1 MIHHRPNFPSFARQ
15 RSRFASPFPSFSFLL
30 SSLSFFLFTFAPFAL
45 ATPPTSRPTQKTAP
59 APTTRPTPSKADQ
72 PDEWGWYTNLSSAQ
86 KAANK
91 QRPLIVNVH
100 AAWCPP
106 CNQLHLELLDTPRG
120 KAWLTQATGAKI
132 DFDTPHGQATT
143 QKLAI
148 FNLPTTVILSPQGK
162 EIGRLEGYNGYRE
175 YDEMLRALLA
185 GQKGEKDLEALY
197 HKAPHLP
204 RHQIRYAQI
213 LLIRKQPEKALALL
227 QPLFFQPTPHGTQA
241 TRLWG
246 RWLLRVQKQLPAAQK
261 HFAKATKAYHQTPYY
276 AGFLYWYAKSLHAN
290 QRSQEAVEI
299 FHQWQR
305 ETPLST
311 HPTFFLIDFLAHTKH
326 DPPLKRKHLRALSAR
341 LKTEFHQRHAR
352 GRLAWLYYLDA
363 RDKAEQGDLPAA
375 KKAIQEAL
383 RYAPTR
389 AIFKNFARRLQH
401 KQPPT
406 AASQPTK

>member
-1 MIHHRPNFPSFARQ
+1 MIHHRPLFHPFARQ
-15 RSRFASPFPSFSFLL
+15 RSFFTSAFLLFFASTFSPL
-30 SSLSFFLFTFAPFAL
+30 AL
-45 ATPPTSRPTQKTAP
+45 ATPPSTRPAPQKTTQP
-59 APTTRPTPSKADQ
+59 PSTRPTPSKAVQ
-72 PDEWGWYTNLSSAQ
+72 IDESGWYTDLASAQ
-86 KAANK
+86 KAANG

-106 CNQLHLELLDTPRG
+106 CNQLHLELFDTPRG
-120 KAWLTQATGAKI
+120 KAWLTQAIGAKI
-132 DFDTPHGQATT
+132 DFDTPHGQAAT

-148 FNLPTTVILSPQGK
+148 FNLPTTVVLSPQGK
-162 EIGRLEGYNGYRE
+162 EIGRIEGYNGHRE

-197 HKAPHLP
+197 RQAPHLP
-204 RHQIRYAQI
+204 RHQIQYAQL

-246 RWLLRVQKQLPAAQK
+246 RWLLRVQKQLPAAQE
-261 HFAKATKAYHQTPYY
+261 HFAKAAKAYRHTPYY

-305 ETPLST
+305 ETPLYT

-341 LKTEFHQRHAR
+341 LKSEIKQRHAR
-352 GRLAWLYYLDA
+352 GRLAWLAYLDA
-363 RDKAEQGDLPAA
+363 RDKADGGDLPAA

-401 KQPPT
+401 QQSAA